1 MARPRKTSEEL
12 KKSGARAGR
21 IAERIAEENIA
32 AGIKAVEKQ
41 KELAKRG
48 LLLETFIAQVKQ
60 ERDTFFE
67 RLVPDQTVCR
77 EPGEDFDWR
86 PGHSLRGIA
95 TYGEQ
100 IATRVIVSGEFAR
113 LVYARFLGDL
123 LTDGQQ
129 QLRGLTEEGNAE
141 GHMEPNGP
149 VASATEPRAAGANV
163 EGNVGVSNKK
173 PFREKP

>member
-1 MARPRKTSEEL
+1 MARPQKSSEEL

-21 IAERIAEENIA
+21 IAARVAEENIA

-67 RLVPDQTVCR
+67 RLVPGQTVCKEYGAEFNWR
-77 EPGEDFDWR
+77 E
-86 PGHSLRGIA
+86 GHSLKGIG

-100 IATRVIVSGEFAR
+100 ITIRVVVSGEFAQ
-113 LVYARFLGDL
+113 LVYARFLEDL
-123 LTDGQQ
+123 AIDT
-129 QLRGLTEEGNAE
+129 N
-141 GHMEPNGP
+141 M
-149 VASATEPRAAGANV
+149 
-163 EGNVGVSNKK
+163 
-173 PFREKP
+173 

>member
-21 IAERIAEENIA
+21 IAARVAEENIA

-67 RLVPDQTVCR
+67 RLVPGQTVCKEYGAEFNWR
-77 EPGEDFDWR
+77 E
-86 PGHSLRGIA
+86 GHSLKGIG

-100 IATRVIVSGEFAR
+100 ITIRVVVSGEFAQ
-113 LVYARFLGDL
+113 LVYARFLEDL
-123 LTDGQQ
+123 AIDT
-129 QLRGLTEEGNAE
+129 N
-141 GHMEPNGP
+141 M
-149 VASATEPRAAGANV
+149 
-163 EGNVGVSNKK
+163 
-173 PFREKP
+173 

>member
-67 RLVPDQTVCR
+67 RLVPGQKVCKEYFHESAKSVPSMKASDER
-77 EPGEDFDWR
+77 IWR
-86 PGHSLRGIA
+86 RGMA
-95 TYGEQ
+95 
-100 IATRVIVSGEFAR
+100 
-113 LVYARFLGDL
+113 
-123 LTDGQQ
+123 
-129 QLRGLTEEGNAE
+129 
-141 GHMEPNGP
+141 
-149 VASATEPRAAGANV
+149 
-163 EGNVGVSNKK
+163 
-173 PFREKP
+173 